1 MKLEVLREPSTAES
15 TPGSLFVDGVLECFT
30 LEDVVREIPG
40 RPVEEWKKKDA
51 TAIPVGTYEVIISHS
66 NRFKRELPLLLNV
79 PGFEGI
85 RIHPGNTAAD
95 TSGCILVGQT
105 RVTADFI
112 GSSRIAFAA
121 LFEKIKVA
129 LEGNQPVSI
138 TIHAA
143 K

>member
-1 MKLEVLREPSTAES
+1 MKLEVLREPSTAQS
-15 TPGSLFVDGVLECFT
+15 TPGSLFVDGVLECVT

-40 RPVEEWKKKDA
+40 QPVEDWKIMDA
-51 TAIPVGTYEVIISHS
+51 TAIPVGTYDVVITRSQ
-66 NRFKRELPLLLNV
+66 RFKRDLPLLLAV

-105 RVTADFI
+105 RSADFI

-121 LFEKIKVA
+121 LFEKIRVA
-129 LEGNQPVSI
+129 LDAEQPVRI

-143 K
+143 R